1 MHRVTV
7 ITLRISIKSF
17 LSLPIVVYAVY
28 TCHRDI
34 NHAYRIYPGSTHH
47 NRHARGALNRFIKQG
62 MNGCG
67 SVIKG
72 IDVDCG
78 VDS

>member
-1 MHRVTV
+1 MPFTHAIV
-7 ITLRISIKSF
+7 ISTTLTGSIRDQRI
-17 LSLPIVVYAVY
+17 
-28 TCHRDI
+28 TTGM
-34 NHAYRIYPGSTHH
+34 PG
-47 NRHARGALNRFIKQG
+47 GALNRFIKQG